1 MSAPDVVRWATTPPS
16 GTREQPPER
25 RRPLLR
31 RLPWGATIAAVLLA
45 CFVVWCATNAIGPG
59 ATLPANGALTLGV
72 FAVAIWLWIFSSI
85 GDTYVALGAAV
96 VLVVLGV
103 LPDELLFTSLGED
116 TVWLLLAAFVIAA
129 GITASGLS
137 TRAAA
142 FIVTGARSVRQL
154 AHLTTATLVATAF
167 AVPSTSGRAA
177 LAVPV
182 FVALATVFAHRRRL
196 VLALAL
202 LFPSVILLSAVAS
215 LLGAGAHLITSQ
227 ILTAAGHEGFSFA
240 SWLLLGL
247 PLALVASHLCT
258 ELILFMFT
266 RRADRREPVHV
277 TLAQMQE
284 HSPVPITG
292 PLTVAQSR
300 SALLIAA
307 VVTLWCTEPLH
318 GLHPAV
324 VALLG
329 CLVVASPRLGSV
341 GLGKALKAV
350 PWSMLMFMAAT
361 LTLGAAL
368 VDSGAAQ
375 WLAERVLGPVSSAGA
390 AAGWVFVVVVV
401 LLSTAAHLVIQ
412 SRSARS
418 AVLVPLVV
426 SLAPGV
432 GVDPVAAAFASTAAA
447 GFCHTLTSSA
457 KPVTLFSDIEGI
469 DSYEPRHLLRLS
481 SVLAPLSAVLVLVF
495 AAVVWPALGMPL
507 FR

>member
-1 MSAPDVVRWATTPPS
+1 MSAPAVVRWATTPPRS
-16 GTREQPPER
+16 PGEAPPGR
-25 RRPLLR
+25 PPLLR
-31 RLPWGATIAAVLLA
+31 RVPWGATITGILLLA
-45 CFVVWCATNAIGPG
+45 FVAWCGSSALGPG
-59 ATLPANGALTLGV
+59 ATLSAHGALTLAV

-96 VLVVLGV
+96 ILVILGV

-142 FIVTGARSVRQL
+142 FIVTGASTPRQL
-154 AHLTTATLVATAF
+154 AHLTTAALVATAF

-182 FVALATVFAHRRRL
+182 FVALATVLAQRRRI

-227 ILTAAGHEGFSFA
+227 ILTTSGYEGFTFA
-240 SWLLLGL
+240 SWLLAGL
-247 PLALVASHLCT
+247 PLALAASHLCT
-258 ELILFMFT
+258 EIILLLFT
-266 RRADRREPVHV
+266 TRADRREPVHV
-277 TLAQMQE
+277 TLEEMQR
-284 HSPVPITG
+284 HASVPITG
-292 PLTVAQSR
+292 SLTVAQSR

-307 VVTLWCTEPLH
+307 VVILWCTEPLH

-329 CLVVASPRLGSV
+329 SLVVASPRFGSV

-361 LTLGAAL
+361 LTLGSAL
-368 VDSGAAQ
+368 VESGAAQ
-375 WLAERVLGPVSSAGA
+375 WLASRVLGPVASAGTS
-390 AAGWVFVVVVV
+390 AGWVFVVIIV
-401 LLSTAAHLVIQ
+401 LVSTGAHLVIQ

-457 KPVTLFSDIEGI
+457 KPVTIFSGIEGI

-481 SVLAPLSAVLVLVF
+481 AVLAPMSAVLVLVF
-495 AAVVWPALGMPL
+495 AALIWPAMGMPL

>member
-1 MSAPDVVRWATTPPS
+1 MSAPSVVRWATTPPRI
-16 GTREQPPER
+16 TPDLPPP
-25 RRPLLR
+25 RPSLLR
-31 RLPWGATIAAVLLA
+31 RLPWSASIAAVLLLA
-45 CFVVWCATNAIGPG
+45 FVGWCVTSALGPG
-59 ATLPANGALTLGV
+59 ATLPAHGALTLAV
-72 FAVAIWLWIFSSI
+72 FAIAIWLWIFSSI

-96 VLVVLGV
+96 VLVVMGV

-116 TVWLLLAAFVIAA
+116 TIWLLLAAFVIAA

-142 FIVTGARSVRQL
+142 FIVTGATSVRQL
-154 AHLTTATLVATAF
+154 AHLTTAVLVATAF

-182 FVALATVFAHRRRL
+182 FVALATVFADQRRL

-227 ILTAAGHEGFSFA
+227 ILQTAGHEGFSFA
-240 SWLLLGL
+240 GWLLLGL
-247 PLALVASHLCT
+247 PLALVASHLAT
-258 ELILFMFT
+258 EIILLMFT
-266 RRADRREPVHV
+266 THEDRREPVHV
-277 TLAQMQE
+277 TLAQMQK
-284 HSPVPITG
+284 HAPVPITG

-300 SALLIAA
+300 SALLIGA

-329 CLVVASPRLGSV
+329 CLFVASPRFGSV
-341 GLGKALKAV
+341 GLGTALKAV

-361 LTLGAAL
+361 LTLGSAL
-368 VDSGAAQ
+368 VNSGAAQ
-375 WLAERVLGPVSSAGA
+375 WLAGRVLAPVASAGA
-390 AAGWVFVVVVV
+390 AAGWIFIVVVV
-401 LLSTAAHLVIQ
+401 LISTAAHLVIQ

-418 AVLVPLVV
+418 AVLVPIIV
-426 SLAPGV
+426 SLAAGV
-432 GVDPVAAAFASTAAA
+432 GIDPVAAAFASTAAA

-457 KPVTLFSDIEGI
+457 KPVTLFSDIEGV
-469 DSYEPRHLLRLS
+469 DSYEPAHLLRLS
-481 SVLAPLSAVLVLVF
+481 SVLAPVSALLVLGFAVF
-495 AAVVWPALGMPL
+495 VWPAMGMPL
-507 FR
+507 FL